1 MTKIPV
7 PVRATR
13 GRAVCRSLFAVGTAL
28 SVPHLAQASLAQAD
42 ADTNT
47 PPGAVA
53 DEDGSRLDAIIVT
66 GTRATGRTARE
77 SAAPIDVISADD
89 LNATGKANVLESIQ
103 NLLPSFSLPASIQP
117 DLGSIVRGGQLR
129 NLDPG
134 YTLVL
139 VNGRRRHTTA
149 VTQDDGFSGSVWV
162 DLGLIPAS
170 AIERIEVLRD
180 GASALYGSDAI
191 AGVINIILRDQ
202 PGGSVSAEYGQSYD
216 GDGAVQKYRG
226 HYGFRLGEGGH
237 LNLSAEHTRQGLA
250 IRNSPLNDTYLLY
263 PAISTI
269 TGLPVRL
276 GARNSLPANAVP
288 DPREATRP
296 DRPWINSG
304 VPKYSTTALAF
315 NLGFDLSDAVSLYGF
330 GTYSRRNAAS
340 PQNLRPANT
349 LFINNPGLLQVY
361 PDGFTPWERTSEDDV
376 EVAVGLKGTLGGW
389 QWDLSNV
396 YGRDNVDVRVTNSAN
411 YSLTYPGAQT
421 DFYTGAHIFAQNTTN
436 FDLRRSIDSGL
447 FARPIELAIGA
458 EHVRQRF
465 RLKQGEAASIFGAGS
480 QAITGYS
487 PLDATRTR
495 RHSSAAYVGL
505 STDLVRGWFVDVA
518 GRYEDHSDFGGVVTG
533 RLSSRFEIA
542 PTLAARLTVSNGFHA
557 PALVTQSFSMTADS
571 VGVVSRLAP
580 AGSAE
585 ARAVGG
591 RALKPEKSENLS
603 FGVTWSPAPDF
614 HLAIDAYQIDVRDRI
629 ALSPN
634 IGYDRSDPANPLDP
648 AGRPLSPVQVAL
660 IDNLIS
666 AAGLTPTAE
675 IFRVRY
681 FTNAG
686 KTRTRGIDVTIEGT
700 TRTENSGRFRW
711 SLAGNYNHTRLTSV
725 ASVAEELRDL
735 PHIDLLNEAARLAL
749 TERAPRF
756 KAIGALHWNLD
767 GWNLGVRVKYYGG
780 LNRLANGLRYK
791 TSGKW
796 LTDISAGYELDGGLR
811 FDVGID
817 NLFNSYPDR
826 TSDEHRTANAL
837 AQYQYAYD
845 NSGPVGLLG
854 GFWYAR
860 ISQKF

>member
-1 MTKIPV
+1 MTLSSIPV
-7 PVRATR
+7 RTPC
-13 GRAVCRSLFAVGTAL
+13 GRTVYRSLLTAGL
-28 SVPHLAQASLAQAD
+28 VLAIPQLVHAETATEAAGAAPASGASAD
-42 ADTNT
+42 QDAS
-47 PPGAVA
+47 G
-53 DEDGSRLDAIIVT
+53 LDSIIVT
-66 GTRATGRTARE
+66 GTRSVGRTARE
-77 SAAPIDVISADD
+77 SAAPIDVINAND
-89 LNATGKANVLESIQ
+89 LNATGKANVLEALQ
-103 NLLPSFSLPASIQP
+103 NLLPSFSVPASIQP

-170 AIERIEVLRD
+170 AIDRIEVLRD

-202 PGGSVSAEYGQSYD
+202 PGGSLSAEYGQSYD

-226 HYGFRLGEGGH
+226 HYGFSLGGAGH

-250 IRNSPLNDTYLLY
+250 IRNSPLKDTYLLY

-276 GARNSLPANAVP
+276 GARNALPANAVP

-304 VPKYSTTALAF
+304 VPKYSTTALAV
-315 NLGFDLSDAVSLYGF
+315 NLGVDLSDAVSLYGF
-330 GTYSRRNAAS
+330 GTYSHRNAAS

-349 LFINNPGLLQVY
+349 LFINNPGLLSVY
-361 PDGFTPWERTSEDDV
+361 PDGFTPWERTKEDDF
-376 EVAVGLKGTLGGW
+376 EAALGLKGTLAGW
-389 QWDLSNV
+389 EWDISNV
-396 YGRDNVDVRVTNSAN
+396 YGRDDVDVRVTNSAN
-411 YSLTYPGAQT
+411 YSLTYPGAPT
-421 DFYTGAHIFAQNTTN
+421 AFYTGAHIFSQNTTN
-436 FDLRRSIDSGL
+436 LDLRRSIETGL
-447 FARPIELAIGA
+447 FARPIELALGA

-465 RLKQGEAASIFGAGS
+465 ELKQGDDASISGSGS

-495 RHSSAAYVGL
+495 RHSSAAYIGL
-505 STDLVRGWFVDVA
+505 STDIVPGWFVDVA

-542 PTLAARLTVSNGFHA
+542 PTLAARFTVSNGFHA

-591 RALKPEKSENLS
+591 RPLKPEKSDNIS
-603 FGVTWSPAPDF
+603 FGLTWSPTSDI
-614 HLAIDAYQIDVRDRI
+614 HLAIDAYQINVRDRI

-648 AGRPLSPVQVAL
+648 SGRPLTPAQVAL
-660 IDNLIS
+660 IDSLIS

-686 KTRTRGIDVTIEGT
+686 KTRTRGIDVTLEGT
-700 TRTENSGRFRW
+700 TRTDNAGRFRW

-725 ASVAEELRDL
+725 ASVSEELLDL

-756 KAIGALHWNLD
+756 KAIAGLNWD
-767 GWNLGVRVKYYGG
+767 QGGWNLGVRVKYYGG
-780 LNRLANGLRYK
+780 LNRLANGLHYR

-796 LTDISAGYELDGGLR
+796 LTDISAGYELESGLR

-817 NLFNSYPDR
+817 NLFDSYPDR
-826 TSDEHRTANAL
+826 TRDEHRTANSL